1 MEALM
6 RLSQQDRPPIVRR
19 HANRAH
25 VRHATERPP
34 GHSTRTIRRLDRTI
48 AGLLVF
54 VFIGGLGV
62 LAALVPVGH
71 GFVPKGGGW
80 FKPEVVGGAFTL
92 YPLFIAVPSAACF
105 VLGLLDWRRPW
116 RAGHLDLLAL
126 AGFFPVAMLLS
137 DDLSPAGLWLAAVCL
152 GWLFARMLGAAFG
165 AWRMPELRPSISS
178 RWLGR
183 AILIL
188 LLVRIGSVAAGN
200 ISDVGQASSLG
211 AWRLLHGLHLYG
223 AVSWPGPGGLRIYRP
238 DSYGP
243 FAYYA
248 YLPFAVIFPP
258 APAQLATLL
267 PAVCFDALTLAG
279 LHTLGRRLGGRPLA
293 QAFVFAYLLYPFPD
307 LSLMAQT
314 NDALIAALCVWAIVA
329 ATERPAARGLL
340 LAAAALTKF
349 LPALLALQF
358 LGVRKGRT
366 RYALT
371 LAASLAAMLA
381 WPLITSGPAQFLDST
396 LGYQLIQRG
405 GGVQFSIWT
414 YMPHAAIVAR
424 PVLAA
429 ALVLL
434 ALSPMLRH
442 PVQDPR
448 QHAALAAALLIGA
461 QLLLG
466 YWFYSYLTWCYPLLI
481 IAIIHA
487 RSDRETASTSAHGA
501 ASARHDQS
509 RIPVPLAAD
518 SRARRRRADH
528 PGHVALPARRG
539 LPVVREAG
547 PAESPADRHPV
558 HRAVAGAV
566 RAAGPAEPAAGHR
579 RLAGADPAGRYPPRV
594 RPAGT
599 PGIRRGPVHDTRHT
613 PDPTF

>member
-1 MEALM
+1 VIKVVVQRAGP
-6 RLSQQDRPPIVRR
+6 RWPAVR
-19 HANRAH
+19 ASERA
-25 VRHATERPP
+25 VF
-34 GHSTRTIRRLDRTI
+34 
-48 AGLLVF
+48 GLLVF
-54 VFIGGLGV
+54 AFICGLGL

-80 FKPEVVGGAFTL
+80 FTPAVVGGAFTVH
-92 YPLFIAVPSAACF
+92 PLLIAVPSAACF

-116 RAGHLDLLAL
+116 QAGHLDLLAL
-126 AGFFPVAMLLS
+126 AGFFPVAMLIS
-137 DDLSPAGLWLAAVCL
+137 DDLPQAGLWLAAVCL

-165 AWRMPELRPSISS
+165 AWPMPELRPSISS
-178 RWLGR
+178 RWLGL

-223 AVSWPGPGGLRIYRP
+223 ELSWPGPGGFRIFRP

-248 YLPFAVIFPP
+248 YIPFAAIFPP
-258 APAQLATLL
+258 APALLATLL

-279 LHTLGRRLGGRPLA
+279 LYKLGRRLGGRPLA

-314 NDALIAALCVWAIVA
+314 NDALIAALCVWTIVLA
-329 ATERPAARGLL
+329 AQRPVARGLL
-340 LAAAALTKF
+340 MAAAALTKF

-358 LGVRKGRT
+358 LGVRRGRS

-371 LAASLAAMLA
+371 LAAALAAMLA
-381 WPLITSGPAQFLDST
+381 WPLITSGPAQFLHST

-414 YMPHAAIVAR
+414 YLPHAAIVAR
-424 PVLAA
+424 LVLAF

-434 ALSPMLRH
+434 ALSPLLRP
-442 PVQDPR
+442 PVQGARED
-448 QHAALAAALLIGA
+448 AALAAALLLGA

-466 YWFYSYLTWCYPLLI
+466 YWFYSYLTWCYPLLV
-481 IAIIHA
+481 IAIIQA
-487 RSDRETASTSAHGA
+487 RSDHEARSTSAHGA
-501 ASARHDQS
+501 ASARDEQS
-509 RIPVPLAAD
+509 RIPAPLARNH
-518 SRARRRRADH
+518 S
-528 PGHVALPARRG
+528 
-539 LPVVREAG
+539 
-547 PAESPADRHPV
+547 S
-558 HRAVAGAV
+558 
-566 RAAGPAEPAAGHR
+566 
-579 RLAGADPAGRYPPRV
+579 
-594 RPAGT
+594 
-599 PGIRRGPVHDTRHT
+599 
-613 PDPTF
+613 

>member
-1 MEALM
+1 M
-6 RLSQQDRPPIVRR
+6 S
-19 HANRAH
+19 
-25 VRHATERPP
+25 
-34 GHSTRTIRRLDRTI
+34 RRLAQAAERAI
-48 AGLLVF
+48 LGLLVF
-54 VFIGGLGV
+54 GFICGLGV

-71 GFVPKGGGW
+71 GFVPRGGGW
-80 FKPEVVGGAFTL
+80 FTPAVVGGAFTL
-92 YPLFIAVPSAACF
+92 HPLLVAVPSAACF

-116 RAGHLDLLAL
+116 RVEHLDLLAL

-137 DDLSPAGLWLAAVCL
+137 DDLSQAGLWLAAVCL
-152 GWLFARMLGAAFG
+152 GWLFSRMLGVAFG
-165 AWRMPELRPSISS
+165 MWRMPELRPSISS
-178 RWLGR
+178 RRLGL

-188 LLVRIGSVAAGN
+188 LLVRIGSVARGN
-200 ISDVGQASSLG
+200 VLDVGQASSLG
-211 AWRLLHGLHLYG
+211 AWRVLHGLHLYG
-223 AVSWPGPGGLRIYRP
+223 AMFWPGPGGLRIYRP

-248 YLPFAVIFPP
+248 YIPFVAVFPP

-314 NDALIAALCVWAIVA
+314 NDALIAALCVWTIVT
-329 ATERPAARGLL
+329 ATERPVARGLL
-340 LAAAALTKF
+340 MAAAALTKF
-349 LPALLALQF
+349 LPVLLALQF
-358 LGVRKGRT
+358 LGIRRGRSC
-366 RYALT
+366 YALT
-371 LAASLAAMLA
+371 LVASLAAMLA
-381 WPLITSGPAQFLDST
+381 WPLITSGPAHFLDST

-405 GGVQFSIWT
+405 GGIQFSIWT
-414 YMPHAAIVAR
+414 SMPHVAIVAR

-434 ALSPMLRH
+434 ALAPMARP

-487 RSDRETASTSAHGA
+487 RSDREAPGPSEHGA
-501 ASARHDQS
+501 VTAVDVAARAWLNPQPS
-509 RIPVPLAAD
+509 TVP
-518 SRARRRRADH
+518 
-528 PGHVALPARRG
+528 
-539 LPVVREAG
+539 
-547 PAESPADRHPV
+547 
-558 HRAVAGAV
+558 
-566 RAAGPAEPAAGHR
+566 
-579 RLAGADPAGRYPPRV
+579 
-594 RPAGT
+594 
-599 PGIRRGPVHDTRHT
+599 
-613 PDPTF
+613 

>member
-1 MEALM
+1 M
-6 RLSQQDRPPIVRR
+6 RHPTD
-19 HANRAH
+19 
-25 VRHATERPP
+25 RPP
-34 GHSTRTIRRLDRTI
+34 GHTPRMGRRLDRAAERAI
-48 AGLLVF
+48 LGLLVF
-54 VFIGGLGV
+54 GFIGGLGV

-80 FKPEVVGGAFTL
+80 FTPAVAGGAFTSH
-92 YPLFIAVPSAACF
+92 PLLLAVPSAACF

-116 RAGHLDLLAL
+116 RVEHLDLLAL

-137 DDLSPAGLWLAAVCL
+137 DDVSRAGLWLAAACL
-152 GWLFARMLGAAFG
+152 GWLFSRMLGAAFG
-165 AWRMPELRPSISS
+165 IWPMPELRPAVSS
-178 RWLGR
+178 RRLGL

-188 LLVRIGSVAAGN
+188 LLVRIASVTKAN
-200 ISDVGQASSLG
+200 ILDVGQASSLG
-211 AWRLLHGLHLYG
+211 AWRILHGLHLYG

-248 YLPFAVIFPP
+248 YIPFVAIFPAAPAVI
-258 APAQLATLL
+258 ATLL
-267 PAVCFDALTLAG
+267 PALCFDALTLAG

-307 LSLMAQT
+307 LSLMAET

-329 ATERPAARGLL
+329 ATEHPAARGLL
-340 LAAAALTKF
+340 MAAAALTKF

-358 LGVRKGRT
+358 LGIRTGRS

-371 LAASLAAMLA
+371 LVASLAAMLA
-381 WPLITSGPAQFLDST
+381 WPLITSGPAQFFDST
-396 LGYQLIQRG
+396 FGYQLIQRG

-414 YMPHAAIVAR
+414 YMPQVAVVAR

-434 ALSPMLRH
+434 ALAPMARP

-481 IAIIHA
+481 IAIIQA
-487 RSDRETASTSAHGA
+487 RSDREAPGPSEHGA
-501 ASARHDQS
+501 VTAVD
-509 RIPVPLAAD
+509 VAA
-518 SRARRRRADH
+518 
-528 PGHVALPARRG
+528 PARMN
-539 LPVVREAG
+539 PQTSSV
-547 PAESPADRHPV
+547 P
-558 HRAVAGAV
+558 
-566 RAAGPAEPAAGHR
+566 
-579 RLAGADPAGRYPPRV
+579 
-594 RPAGT
+594 
-599 PGIRRGPVHDTRHT
+599 
-613 PDPTF
+613 